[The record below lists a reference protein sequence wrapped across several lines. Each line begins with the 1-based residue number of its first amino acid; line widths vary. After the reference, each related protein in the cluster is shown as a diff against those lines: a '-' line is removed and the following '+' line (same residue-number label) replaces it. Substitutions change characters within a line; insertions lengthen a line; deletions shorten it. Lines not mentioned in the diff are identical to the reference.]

1 MKFYFCSLYLSESCS
16 VVSNSLQPMDYTVH
30 GILRQE
36 YWSGVNLPFSRDL
49 SNPGIK
55 PRCPTLQADSLSAEP
70 QEKPKR
76 QEAHDKT
83 LGSSHPE
90 LVGPCFFAI
99 SSNGTSIYSVA
110 QATDFG
116 HNLTTPLNSPHP
128 NHQQILY
135 ASCSKHR

>member
-1 MKFYFCSLYLSESCS
+1 
-16 VVSNSLQPMDYTVH
+16 MDYTVH
-30 GILRQE
+30 GFLQAKLLE
-36 YWSGVNLPFSRDL
+36 WVAFPSLGDL

-55 PRCPTLQADSLSAEP
+55 PRCPTLQVDSLSAEP

-116 HNLTTPLNSPHP
+116 HILTTPLNSPHP
-128 NHQQILY
+128 NHHQILY